1 MNVGNRIRE
10 ARKKLGL
17 NMKDFAHRVG
27 ISYQTLYRVENDK
40 ISPSVALLSDIAHQ
54 LNQPLVNFF
63 DDDSK
68 LTIVRAGTAP
78 RVESEKMK
86 LDLLLPRGVIDPN
99 ISVSLGETS
108 GGEFI
113 SGHIHKGFELA
124 YQIQGTTLFRYGTKE
139 LEINEGDLIYF
150 DGSVKHSVAALGP
163 VRFLTI
169 YFRE

>member
-1 MNVGNRIRE
+1 MNVGNKIRE

-17 NMKDFAHRVG
+17 NMKDFARRVG

-54 LNQPLVNFF
+54 LNQPLVNFLT
-63 DDDSK
+63 DDSK

-78 RVESEKMK
+78 AVESEKMR
-86 LDLLLPRGVIDPN
+86 LDLLLPKGVIDPK
-99 ISVSLGETS
+99 ISVSLGETT

-113 SGHIHKGFELA
+113 SGHTHKGFELA
-124 YQIQGTTLFRYGTKE
+124 YQLQGTTLFRYGKDE
-139 LEINEGDLIYF
+139 LEIKEGDLIYF
-150 DGSVKHSVAALGP
+150 DGSVTHSVTAVGP
-163 VRFLTI
+163 AKFLSI